1 MVAAYDKG
9 VKNLISGLN
18 ATGHVTH
25 TQHRK
30 DMVTFHHNGGRL
42 SHEGVLNVWK
52 TRPAS
57 AHFDV
62 DAAGNVAQYVEMNEY
77 AWACGNTEGN
87 QRSISIEMCNE
98 ATNGEWPVSETTW
111 RSAARLAG
119 WIFAKVIGVRPSQAT
134 LVPHHHW
141 KSTTCAGPYMDAHH
155 AAFVSVAQQAFDF
168 FKGGGSA
175 PSPAPQPSGGK
186 TISQIADE
194 VIAGKWGNGDFRK
207 TRLKNAGYDPAAVQ
221 AEVNRKLGGGDKP
234 PAPAPSRKSID
245 QIASEVLA
253 GQWGNGDDRKRRLAA
268 AGYDY
273 DAVQRIVNQRAGGGA
288 PVAHRSTLTE
298 IAQQVIAGHYGNMP
312 ERRRLLEGQGWNYAA
327 VQAEVNR
334 LLR

>member
-9 VKNLISGLN
+9 VKNLIAGLS

-30 DMVTFHHNGGRL
+30 DMVTIHHNGGRL

-52 TRPAS
+52 SRPAS

-98 ATNGEWPVSETTW
+98 ATNGSWPVSETTW

-119 WIFAKVIGVRPSQAT
+119 WLFAKVIGTRPTTSN

-141 KSTTCAGPYMDAHH
+141 KSTTCAGPYMDAH
-155 AAFVSVAQQAFDF
+155 FGDFIKVAQQAYDF
-168 FKGGGSA
+168 FKGGGS
-175 PSPAPQPSGGK
+175 SPVQPPAPSGGGK
-186 TISQIADE
+186 SVNQLADE
-194 VIAGKWGNGDFRK
+194 VIAGKWGNNPQRAIDLR
-207 TRLKNAGYDPAAVQ
+207 NAGYDPVAVQ
-221 AEVNRKLGGGDKP
+221 AEVNRRAGGGVQNKP
-234 PAPAPSRKSID
+234 QKSNE
-245 QIASEVLA
+245 QVAQEVLNGA
-253 GQWGNGDDRKRRLAA
+253 WGNGDARKNALRN

-273 DAVQRIVNQRAGGGA
+273 DAIQAIVNKRIIGGAPSAHRMSISEAADHVIRGDFGNGQVRRNHLQQLGLNYDEVQAVVNQRL
-288 PVAHRSTLTE
+288 R
-298 IAQQVIAGHYGNMP
+298 
-312 ERRRLLEGQGWNYAA
+312 
-327 VQAEVNR
+327 NR
-334 LLR
+334 

>member
-9 VKNLISGLN
+9 VKNLIAGLN

-25 TQHRK
+25 TKYRK
-30 DMVTFHHNGGRL
+30 DMVTVHHNGGRL

-62 DAAGNVAQYVEMNEY
+62 DAAGNVAQYVEINEY

-98 ATNGEWPVSETTW
+98 ATSGDWPVSETTW

-119 WIFAKVIGVRPSQAT
+119 WIHAKVFGFRPTISSI
-134 LVPHHHW
+134 VPHHHW
-141 KSTTCAGPYMDAHH
+141 KSTTCAGPFMDGKLGD
-155 AAFVSVAQQAFDF
+155 FIQVAQQAYDF
-168 FKGGGSA
+168 FKGGST
-175 PSPAPQPSGGK
+175 PTPPAPGGGSK
-186 TISQIADE
+186 PISVIADE

-207 TRLKNAGYDPAAVQ
+207 TRLRAAGYDPEAVQ
-221 AEVNRKLGGGDKP
+221 AEVNRKLGGGDVQPKP
-234 PAPAPSRKSID
+234 PPARKSID
-245 QIASEVLA
+245 QIANEVLA
-253 GQWGNGDDRKRRLAA
+253 GQWGNGDDRKNRLRA

-273 DAVQRIVNQRAGGGA
+273 DAVQRIVNQRVGGGA
-288 PVAHRSTLTE
+288 PAAHRSTLTE

-312 ERRRLLEGQGWNYAA
+312 ERRRLLEGAGWNYAA

-334 LLR
+334 LMRR

>member
-1 MVAAYDKG
+1 MVATYDKG
-9 VKNLISGLN
+9 VKNLIPGLN

-30 DMVTFHHNGGRL
+30 DIVTVHHNGGRL

-77 AWACGNTEGN
+77 AWACGSTNGN
-87 QRSISIEMCNE
+87 QRSISIEMCNSSV
-98 ATNGEWPVSETTW
+98 GGDWPVSETTW

-119 WIFAKVIGVRPSQAT
+119 WIHVKVFGFRPTNESI
-134 LVPHHHW
+134 VPHHHW
-141 KSTTCAGPYMDAHH
+141 KATTCAGPYMDGK
-155 AAFVSVAQQAFDF
+155 FGEFIRVAQQAFDF
-168 FKGGGSA
+168 FKGGGGGGTPPV
-175 PSPAPQPSGGK
+175 PSPGGNK
-186 TISQIADE
+186 DFSTVVAE
-194 VIAGKWGNGDFRK
+194 VIAGKWGNGEDRK
-207 TRLKNAGYDPAAVQ
+207 ARLRAAGFDPVAIQ
-221 AEVNRKLGGGDKP
+221 AEVNRRLAGGGGGQ
-234 PAPAPSRKSID
+234 PAPSRKSNE
-245 QIASEVLA
+245 QIADEVLA
-253 GQWGNGDDRKRRLAA
+253 GKWGNGDDRKNRIRA

-273 DAVQRIVNQRAGGGA
+273 DAIQVIVNRRAGGGA

-298 IAQQVIAGHYGNMP
+298 VAQQVIAGHYGNMP
-312 ERRRLLEGQGWNYAA
+312 ERKRLLEGQGWNYAS

>member
-9 VKNLISGLN
+9 VKNLIPGLN

-30 DMVTFHHNGGRL
+30 DMVTVHHNGGRL

-62 DAAGNVAQYVEMNEY
+62 DAAGNVAQYVELNEY

-98 ATNGEWPVSETTW
+98 ATNGSWPVSETTW

-119 WIFAKVIGVRPSQAT
+119 WIFAKVIGTRPTTSN

-141 KSTTCAGPYMDAHH
+141 KSTTCAGPYMDAH
-155 AAFVSVAQQAFDF
+155 FGDFIKVAQQAYDF
-168 FKGGGSA
+168 FKGGGT
-175 PSPAPQPSGGK
+175 SPTPQPKPSGGK
-186 TISQIADE
+186 TINQLADE
-194 VIAGKWGNGDFRK
+194 VIAGKWGTNPQRAIDLR
-207 TRLKNAGYDPAAVQ
+207 NAGYDPVAVQSEVNRRLGGGIQNPVVKSNQQIAQEVLNGQWGNGDERRRRLTDAGYNYQAIQDIVNGRIIGGSPSAHRMSISDAADLAIAGKLGNGDARVRAVQQLGLSYTEVQ
-221 AEVNRKLGGGDKP
+221 AEVNRRL
-234 PAPAPSRKSID
+234 RK
-245 QIASEVLA
+245 
-253 GQWGNGDDRKRRLAA
+253 
-268 AGYDY
+268 
-273 DAVQRIVNQRAGGGA
+273 
-288 PVAHRSTLTE
+288 
-298 IAQQVIAGHYGNMP
+298 
-312 ERRRLLEGQGWNYAA
+312 
-327 VQAEVNR
+327 
-334 LLR
+334 